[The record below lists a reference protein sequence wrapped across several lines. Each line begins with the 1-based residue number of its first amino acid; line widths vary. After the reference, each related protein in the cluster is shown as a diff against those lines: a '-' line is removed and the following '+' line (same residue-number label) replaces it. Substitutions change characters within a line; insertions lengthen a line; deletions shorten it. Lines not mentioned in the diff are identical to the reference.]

1 MAVLRNLK
9 QDAELEL
16 ARLRAENDALRKA
29 QTSVRSLSFKIGDKG
44 GLSVYGLGRFPV
56 TLYKEQWE
64 RLLEHKDV
72 ILAYIADNGSR
83 MKTRD

>member
-1 MAVLRNLK
+1 MAILKNLK
-9 QDAELEL
+9 SEAAEIE
-16 ARLRAENDALRKA
+16 RLRAEVAALKN
-29 QTSVRSLSFKIGDKG
+29 SNVRALSLKIGDKG

-64 RLLEHKDV
+64 RLLDHKEV
-72 ILAYIADNGSR
+72 ILEYMTENASR